1 MSHLSQVICLK
12 IREPYISLI
21 ITVLTPE
28 RKNVKAEITS
38 LPKEGAD
45 DELPS
50 ADDLLSLPW

>member
-1 MSHLSQVICLK
+1 
-12 IREPYISLI
+12 
-21 ITVLTPE
+21 LTPE
-28 RKNVKAEITS
+28 RKNVKAEIIS